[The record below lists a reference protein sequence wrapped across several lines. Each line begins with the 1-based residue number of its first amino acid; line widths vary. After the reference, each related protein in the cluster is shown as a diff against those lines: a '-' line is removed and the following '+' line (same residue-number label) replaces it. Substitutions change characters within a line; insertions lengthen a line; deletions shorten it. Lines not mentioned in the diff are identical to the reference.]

1 MLKRSEVAILSEAIR
16 LVRQGDSEAFAV
28 IYRNHSK
35 FVHRICLRMLRDRA
49 EAEDAAQDVFV
60 LLFLKINTFRGESA
74 FSSWLYRLTTN
85 VVLMRFRT
93 NKRFWRLP
101 RKHRQDII
109 DPYREMDVPD
119 LQAASLF
126 SRIDLQA
133 AIDVLPKG
141 YKAAFILHDVQGYR
155 HNEIAAFL
163 GCSEG
168 NSKSQLHKARMRLRI
183 LLAHGHRERH
193 LGEQKK
199 SRSLCAGLDV
209 RGQRCR
215 TEQKTPQSNLRLRI
229 SPNFHSVFTTCHF

>member
-1 MLKRSEVAILSEAIR
+1 MLKQSEVAILSEAIR
-16 LVRQGDSEAFAV
+16 LVRQGNNEAFAV
-28 IYRNHSK
+28 IYRSYSK
-35 FVHRICLRMLRDRA
+35 LVHRICLCMLRDPA

-85 VVLMRFRT
+85 VVLMRFRR
-93 NKRFWRLP
+93 NKRFWMLP
-101 RKHRQDII
+101 RKGRQDTI

-119 LQAASLF
+119 PQAASLF

-168 NSKSQLHKARMRLRI
+168 NSKSQLHKARKRLRT

-193 LGEQKK
+193 LG
-199 SRSLCAGLDV
+199 V
-209 RGQRCR
+209 RR
-215 TEQKTPQSNLRLRI
+215 EAARL
-229 SPNFHSVFTTCHF
+229 N